1 VSFLAKIEQACAQFI
16 ERAFAKTF
24 PSDVEPAQIARKLV
38 STMEAQTRADDGR
51 LTAPAAYAVYVSPE
65 DFDRL
70 AEHAEYLQRAWAELL
85 HDLAVKVGVTFTGGD
100 ARVAMAPRASV
111 PLGAVAIEVGE
122 AATRDA
128 HFSLRMVKGVPPD
141 RVYSIEGAT
150 RVGRGEESEIV
161 LVDPSVSRAHAIVE
175 IDGAHPVVRDL
186 GSTNGTFVNGRRV
199 SVEALR
205 DGDEL
210 LFGNTRMRFES
221 A

>member
-1 VSFLAKIEQACAQFI
+1 MSFLAKIEQACAQFI

-38 STMEAQTRADDGR
+38 ATMEAQTRADDGR
-51 LTAPAAYAVYVSPE
+51 LSAPAGYTVYVSPE

-85 HDLAVKVGVTFTGGD
+85 HDLAAKVGVTFTGGE
-100 ARVAMAPRASV
+100 AWVAMAPRASV
-111 PLGAVAIEVGE
+111 PLGAVAIEIE
-122 AATRDA
+122 ETATRDA
-128 HFSLRMVKGVPPD
+128 QFSLRMVKGVPPD

-161 LVDPSVSRAHAIVE
+161 LVDPSVSRAHAVVE
-175 IDGAHPVVRDL
+175 IDGVQPVVRDL